1 MARALQN
8 IVINRKK
15 YSEIMR
21 NMYKEIQ
28 KGTTKMIKRIKSLR
42 GMETK
47 QKCGVQRYEI
57 IIPLHPKI
65 TTQHILI
72 RK

>member
-15 YSEIMR
+15 YSEFMR

-57 IIPLHPKI
+57 IIPS
-65 TTQHILI
+65 TQ
-72 RK
+72 K

>member
-1 MARALQN
+1 
-8 IVINRKK
+8 
-15 YSEIMR
+15 MR

-57 IIPLHPKI
+57 IIPS
-65 TTQHILI
+65 TQ
-72 RK
+72 K